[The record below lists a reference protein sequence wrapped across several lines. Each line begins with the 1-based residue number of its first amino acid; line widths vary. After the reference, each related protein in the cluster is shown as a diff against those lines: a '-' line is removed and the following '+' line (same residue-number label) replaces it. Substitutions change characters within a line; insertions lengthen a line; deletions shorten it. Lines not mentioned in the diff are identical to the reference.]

1 MGMLV
6 ISSSL
11 CSAIACPSNDAV
23 THQIEKLANNGT
35 ATFEDSTYQLIGKDK
50 TSIYYSEQLLEN
62 DAQLNGFLKVTK
74 LFDKN
79 QAEAEAK
86 LIALVPTPNFCVYQ
100 VSLGDTKG
108 FIALAS
114 TP

>member
-1 MGMLV
+1 
-6 ISSSL
+6 
-11 CSAIACPSNDAV
+11 
-23 THQIEKLANNGT
+23 
-35 ATFEDSTYQLIGKDK
+35 
-50 TSIYYSEQLLEN
+50 
-62 DAQLNGFLKVTK
+62 